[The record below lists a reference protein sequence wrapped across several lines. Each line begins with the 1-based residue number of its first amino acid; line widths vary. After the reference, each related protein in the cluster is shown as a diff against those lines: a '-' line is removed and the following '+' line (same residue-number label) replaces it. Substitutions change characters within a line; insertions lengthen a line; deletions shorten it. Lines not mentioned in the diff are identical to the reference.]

1 MRPRTRPGAL
11 QSYPDEVGECRINP
25 RFPSIR
31 AVVLGMF
38 DQLPLALASL
48 GALCGFLVPQL
59 HLALGDPADA
69 R

>member
-1 MRPRTRPGAL
+1 M
-11 QSYPDEVGECRINP
+11 
-25 RFPSIR
+25 
-31 AVVLGMF
+31 LGMF